1 MSRSAQSRSLVNE
14 EAGLQGFEGIGLG
27 LRTRSPYL
35 HAHHPSTMVL
45 RSLFSP
51 CPWLSVL
58 PRELL
63 SRHSPSFIRRFTF
76 LQHPHLLL
84 FNSSP
89 TCWWIR
95 HWGDSVLMLCS
106 HKTLSKCQSW
116 WACDVWGGRSS
127 MVCSCEGAIHH
138 RKFLFMG
145 PYLDAPAQGSK
156 EQGEGAEQPGERN
169 MGELPRALI
178 AIQLWERV
186 QRLCLFKCISPTSLP
201 DVGDSNTNNM
211 SYTQHFLALPWQREP
226 SQMPHRD
233 SWSEHVDFC
242 GLTSQHSKWA
252 VEKIDLEW
260 EGGLSIC
267 I

>member
-1 MSRSAQSRSLVNE
+1 MNVPLSEGSNANSLSKYTTPRITLWCYIGQTPSRIVFKMSRSAQSCSLINE
-14 EAGLQGFEGIGLG
+14 EAGLQGFEGIRLG

-35 HAHHPSTMVL
+35 HAHHPSTMML
-45 RSLFSP
+45 RSLSSP
-51 CPWLSVL
+51 CPWHSVL

-116 WACDVWGGRSS
+116 WACDVWGGRLS

-156 EQGEGAEQPGERN
+156 EQGEGGWATRWKEHGGATQSTDSYSIVGKGAE
-169 MGELPRALI
+169 I
-178 AIQLWERV
+178 VFV
-186 QRLCLFKCISPTSLP
+186 QMHLTSLSSRCW
-201 DVGDSNTNNM
+201 GFK
-211 SYTQHFLALPWQREP
+211 H
-226 SQMPHRD
+226 
-233 SWSEHVDFC
+233 
-242 GLTSQHSKWA
+242 
-252 VEKIDLEW
+252 
-260 EGGLSIC
+260 
-267 I
+267 